1 MKFSTNL
8 TLITS
13 LAALVMSCETSQK
26 KYKDPRDHD
35 SAMKV
40 AYEMQ
45 SKIPHSIKADAETV
59 PVNSPV
65 DADAAD
71 DPAIWYNAVSPEQSI
86 IIGTDKKQGLYT
98 YNLKGEQ
105 LDFIAVGKV
114 NNVDVRQQ
122 SVVSGDTLTIIAAS
136 NRTHHNVSIFTMDSL
151 GKLEAIKLPQEI
163 LLDDSYG
170 FCMYQDTA
178 SAPYFIMNS
187 KDGTIKQFEL
197 TLKEDKSGELSLVRD
212 FKVPSQPEGM
222 VADDVT
228 GILYVG
234 EEAKGIWKVDLTDA
248 SSQMQFIA
256 ATSVENNEALVADIE
271 GIAIYKTGEKTG
283 YLVASSQGN
292 FTYALFS
299 LETEEYLKS
308 FKIVDGVVDGVE
320 ETDGLEVCNMPM
332 GDQYKKGILVVQ
344 DGFNYDGDSL
354 KAQNFKIISWEKVQN
369 IIDQAI

>member
-1 MKFSTNL
+1 MKFITNL
-8 TLITS
+8 TFITIAV
-13 LAALVMSCETSQK
+13 LALGCETSQK
-26 KYKDPRDHD
+26 KYKDPREHD
-35 SAMKV
+35 SAMKS
-40 AYEMQ
+40 AYDMQ
-45 SKIPHSIKADAETV
+45 SKIPHAVTADVETV

-71 DPAIWYNAVSPEQSI
+71 DPAIWYNAERPEQSI
-86 IIGTDKKQGLYT
+86 IIGTDKKAGLYT

-105 LDFIAVGKV
+105 LDYVAVGKV
-114 NNVDVRQQ
+114 NNVDVRRQ
-122 SVVSGDTLTIIAAS
+122 SIVNGDTLTLVAAS

-151 GKLEAIKLPQEI
+151 GKLSEIKMPQEV

-178 SAPYFIMNS
+178 STPYFIMNS
-187 KDGTIKQFEL
+187 KDGTIKQFAL
-197 TLKEDKSGELSLVRD
+197 TLKEDQLGELSLVRD
-212 FKVPSQPEGM
+212 FSVPSQPEGM
-222 VADDVT
+222 VADDAT

-234 EEAKGIWKVDLTDA
+234 EEAKGVWKVDLTNAD
-248 SSQMQFIA
+248 SKMEFIA
-256 ATSVENNEALVADIE
+256 ATSIENNDALVADIE

-283 YLVASSQGN
+283 YLIASSQGN
-292 FTYALFS
+292 FSYALFS

-308 FKIVDGVVDGVE
+308 FKIIDGVVDGVE
-320 ETDGLEVCNMPM
+320 ETDGLEVCNMPI

-354 KAQNFKIISWEKVQN
+354 RAQNFKIISWEKIQN

>member
-1 MKFSTNL
+1 MKFITNL
-8 TLITS
+8 ILITFT
-13 LAALVMSCETSQK
+13 AALVISCETSQQR
-26 KYKDPRDHD
+26 YKDPRDHD

-40 AYEMQ
+40 AYDMQ
-45 SKIPHSIKADAETV
+45 SKIAHAVTADAETV

-71 DPAIWYNAVSPEQSI
+71 DPAIWYNATHPEQSV
-86 IIGTDKKQGLYT
+86 IIGTDKKQGVYT

-105 LDFIAVGKV
+105 LDFIGCGKA
-114 NNVDVRQQ
+114 NNVDVRSQA
-122 SVVSGDTLTIIAAS
+122 VVGGDTLTLVSAS
-136 NRTHHNVSIFTMDSL
+136 NRTYHNVSIFTMDSV
-151 GKLEAIKLPQEI
+151 GKLTEIKLPKEV

-178 SAPYFIMNS
+178 STPYFIMNS

-197 TLKEDKSGELSLVRD
+197 TLKEDKSGELSLVRT
-212 FKVPSQPEGM
+212 FSVPSQPEGM
-222 VADDVT
+222 VADDAT

-234 EEAKGIWKVDLTDA
+234 EEAKGVWKVDLNDSA
-248 SSQMQFIA
+248 SKMEFIK
-256 ATSVENNEALVADIE
+256 ATSIENNEALVADIE

-299 LETEEYLKS
+299 LETEKYLKS
-308 FKIVDGVVDGVE
+308 FKIVSGEFDGVE

-332 GDQYKKGILVVQ
+332 GEQYKKGILVVQ